1 MGDDSRKVSAV
12 ELVQAPPSDFQH
24 DDWNQLYDIV
34 AHEYFVPMDSRIPG
48 IGGKCYWPRW
58 VILSRKLKM
67 AQPSWYDVQKNT
79 DPKDSNDIQPS
90 ASLSLAASLV
100 SSTPPLKTTPSTF
113 RRKSRRSVT
122 EEKNCRPSRSV
133 KNLVQSYAELPDE
146 AEIITIEDGDNEKEF
161 PPAKRLR
168 GETLIKNKG
177 KILFGREQS
186 SIPASQMSILSLEH
200 TRSMTLT
207 RCLNFALHFC
217 CCLPNKFRWTPN
229 PIQIMTMS

>member
-12 ELVQAPPSDFQH
+12 EWVHAPSADFHH

-113 RRKSRRSVT
+113 RRQSRRSIT
-122 EEKNCRPSRSV
+122 EEKNRRPSRSV
-133 KNLVQSYAELPDE
+133 KNLVHSYAESPDE
-146 AEIITIEDGDNEKEF
+146 AEIVTIEGDDDKKEF

-168 GETLIKNKG
+168 GDTLIHNKG
-177 KILFGREQS
+177 KIFLGGNSRRLLLVCRRFFVWNTEGR
-186 SIPASQMSILSLEH
+186 
-200 TRSMTLT
+200 
-207 RCLNFALHFC
+207 
-217 CCLPNKFRWTPN
+217 
-229 PIQIMTMS
+229 